1 MNDYFQGSVSQLVE
15 RGQRLLSTIPTSL
28 PREFHR
34 LEQICR
40 GRVSDVLDKL
50 NSLVEDPRMLQ
61 PDLQPERLRRF
72 RRAVRELDFLET
84 VCIAALERAIDAD
97 KHLIRV
103 VERIRAEIGYPLLP
117 PIVTPLSQSYFKI
130 YPDLN
135 LLCVPL
141 SEGNFLLHL
150 PDIYH
155 ELAHPLLAEKYDPR
169 VKPFQSAMSRALDV
183 ALGYIEG
190 ELDNEGR
197 GIGPKQFT
205 INLYQWSNAWVG
217 GWAIELF
224 CDLFAVFTLGPAFVW
239 SHLHLSAK
247 RGKDPFHTLDHSSHP
262 PDGARMTAMLYGLNL
277 AGFTDAS
284 EAIRKRWDELIIISG
299 AQAEPEYER
308 CFPNNVLESFAQ
320 QANIGVSEI
329 GCRIATHETKDVVHS
344 TLNEAWI
351 EFWRDPQGYALRE
364 KDLVQSLRDRCSIS

>member
-40 GRVSDVLDKL
+40 GRVCDVIDKL
-50 NSLVEDPRMLQ
+50 RSLVEDPRILQ

-84 VCIAALERAIDAD
+84 VCIAALERALDAD
-97 KHLIRV
+97 KHLNRV
-103 VERIRAEIGYPLLP
+103 VERIRTEINYPLLP

-169 VKPFQSAMSRALDV
+169 VKPFQAALSRALDV
-183 ALGYIEG
+183 ALGYLEG
-190 ELDNEGR
+190 ELENEGR
-197 GIGPKQFT
+197 GLGPKQFSVS
-205 INLYQWSNAWVG
+205 LYQWSNAWVG

-247 RGKDPFHTLDHSSHP
+247 RGSDPFHTLGHSSHP

-277 AGFTDAS
+277 AGFTE
-284 EAIRKRWDELIIISG
+284 EAEEIRRRWDELIAISA
-299 AQAEPEYER
+299 AQAGPEYDR
-308 CFPNNVLESFAQ
+308 CFPGYILESFAEESRK
-320 QANIGVSEI
+320 GVSEI
-329 GCRIATHETKDVVHS
+329 GCRIASQETKDIVHGILS
-344 TLNEAWI
+344 GAWVD
-351 EFWRDPQGYALRE
+351 FWHDPQGYAAREKGLVESLRE
-364 KDLVQSLRDRCSIS
+364 QCSTT